1 MQLEFYIDVF
11 FFINFFMNSI
21 LLFLVSKIRKLPI
34 HILRLL
40 ISAVTGALIACLSAV
55 MYKIPV
61 LISFLFDYVATS
73 ILMVLI
79 AFGKKSKRSF
89 FYNYLAFLLCSFLLG
104 GLLQSLSE
112 TFRAGNHL
120 KGFFEVVLHSRT
132 KLIVLI
138 LLSVILT
145 PFLLYCYHL
154 MKENSK
160 VLSNLYDVE
169 IMLWEDKSIKC
180 KGFMDTGNS
189 LRDPMKNWPVII
201 ADQSLLKDELYM
213 IQTQYPT
220 AFCVIPYVS
229 VGKEN
234 GILYGIRVN
243 CVNIGNTQGKSC
255 TKNVV
260 VALSQHG
267 FANKGEYQV
276 LLHNDLLDI

>member
-11 FFINFFMNSI
+11 FFINLFMNCI
-21 LLFLVSKIRKLPI
+21 LLFLVSKIRKQSI

-40 ISAVTGALIACLSAV
+40 MSAVTGALIACLSAL

-61 LISFLFDYVATS
+61 LISFLFDYIATS
-73 ILMVLI
+73 LFMILI
-79 AFGKKSKRSF
+79 AFSKKSKRNF
-89 FYNYLAFLLCSFLLG
+89 FYNYVTFLLCSFLLG

-112 TFRAGNHL
+112 TFQAGNHL
-120 KGFFEVVLHSRT
+120 KGFFESVLHSRT
-132 KLIVLI
+132 KLTVLI
-138 LLSVILT
+138 LLSVFLT

-169 IMLWEDKSIKC
+169 IMLREDKIIKC
-180 KGFMDTGNS
+180 KGFLDTGNS
-189 LRDPMKNWPVII
+189 LRDPLKNWPVII
-201 ADQSLLKDELYM
+201 ADQNLLKDELCI
-213 IQTQYPT
+213 IQSQYPT
-220 AFCVIPYVS
+220 SLCIIPYVS

-243 CVNIGNTQGKSC
+243 CVNISNSHDRIC

-267 FANKGEYQV
+267 FANKGDYKV
-276 LLHNDLLDI
+276 LLHSDLLDI